1 MSDIELV
8 QHASTSGPAADSA
21 LPAAPTGTHTTV
33 HEHGLF
39 HPSVLIPFLLV
50 SLIWGSTWLVIKG
63 QLGSIPPSW
72 SVTYRFS
79 IAAIGMFILT
89 MFLRQSLRMDRKA
102 HGWAMVIGCVQFG
115 LNFNFVYAAEE
126 FITSGLVA
134 VLFALLIVPNALLG
148 RWWLGRPVARIFW
161 TGSAIA
167 TVGVCLLI
175 LQEYRFAPVGARAV
189 LIGAGLTVIAV
200 MTASIS
206 NVLQASDRFSR
217 FAITTV
223 LAWSMLYG
231 AVGNGLWSLYNYG
244 APQAEWTPAYLGGIA
259 YLAIVGSVV
268 TFPLYFGLV
277 RNIGPGK
284 AAYTSVFIPVVAMGL
299 STIFE
304 GYSWSILAGSG
315 ALLVMAGMFTA
326 MQSAK
331 PAR

>member
-1 MSDIELV
+1 MSDIDLAQTAV
-8 QHASTSGPAADSA
+8 PDSHADTKAEP
-21 LPAAPTGTHTTV
+21 

-63 QLGSIPPSW
+63 QLGSVPPSW
-72 SVTYRFS
+72 SVTYRFAV
-79 IAAIGMFILT
+79 AAAAMFILT
-89 MFLRQSLRMDRKA
+89 LAMRQSLRMDRRA
-102 HGWAMVIGCVQFG
+102 QGWAMVIGFVQFG

-126 FITSGLVA
+126 YITSGLVA

-148 RWWLGRPVARIFW
+148 KWWLGHPIAKAFW
-161 TGSAIA
+161 IGSVIA
-167 TVGVCLLI
+167 TIGVGLLI
-175 LQEYRFAPVGARAV
+175 LREYRFAPVDARTV
-189 LIGAGLTVIAV
+189 LIGAGFTLVAV

-206 NVLQASDRFSR
+206 NVLQASDRFTR
-217 FAITTV
+217 FPITTV

-231 AVGNGLWSLYNYG
+231 AIGNGLWSMYQHG
-244 APQAEWTPAYLGGIA
+244 APQAEWTASYLGGVA

-268 TFPLYFGLV
+268 TFPLYFRLV

-299 STIFE
+299 STLFE
-304 GYSWSILAGSG
+304 GYVWSMLAASG
-315 ALLVMAGMFTA
+315 AALVMAGMFIA
-326 MQSAK
+326 MQAAK